1 MRVVVAEDRL
11 ERHAL
16 AVFVGVDGHYVVDRH
31 VDFARDAAEAGVE
44 ADGVVVHL
52 QAAGGAEAD
61 VQDDFTFLHVF
72 HRYRGARIDFDREV
86 GRVAAVGAPLVDGAQ
101 HIRFG

>member
-1 MRVVVAEDRL
+1 M
-11 ERHAL
+11 
-16 AVFVGVDGHYVVDRH
+16 
-31 VDFARDAAEAGVE
+31 E

-61 VQDDFTFLHVF
+61 VEHDFALFHVF
-72 HRYRGARIDFDREV
+72 HRYRGARIDFDREIR
-86 GRVAAVGAPLVDGAQ
+86 RVAAVGAPLVDGAQ